1 MTDRLAYIDQAT
13 YLSWAATGRGQLA
26 QFVWVYDRAVDMEG
40 LRRFHE
46 NLQHGRGGRLIEPS
60 ILPFGRHRWVAAP
73 IPQPAFEI
81 ADVSSPADLAQ
92 WMEDRSQVEVHPV
105 YGPGWHLAVLPMTDG
120 TTAVSLVLSHCL
132 MDGGAAIAMV
142 VDAVRGVRTDD
153 GFQPPRSRKP
163 LASLRSDAGQVARD
177 VPELCRTV
185 GAAARFAYARRADVA
200 ASRTRFRTP
209 PSCPDGAVVLPAVS
223 AIIDTDD
230 WDKRAAELGGTG
242 YSLLAGFA
250 AVLGARFGRAR
261 PTDGAV
267 SLLIAISDREGP
279 GDRRA
284 NAMKIASADVDP
296 ATAASALGPCRDV
309 IRVAL
314 QCLRDDADEKHALLP
329 ITPFVPK
336 RAVARTADVVF
347 GDLPVSCSNLGD
359 VPPEVI
365 RPDGSDAAYVMFK
378 PVEQGVRRHALESVG
393 GQLVVAAGRVA
404 GSVSVGVVGYVPGA
418 RNDREWLCASV
429 IDALDEFDLKGTVI

>member
-1 MTDRLAYIDQAT
+1 VTDRLAYIDQAT

-26 QFVWVYDRAVDMEG
+26 QYVWVYDRAVDMAG

-46 NLQHGRGGRLIEPS
+46 NLQHGRGSRLIEPS

-73 IPQPAFEI
+73 IPQPAFEV
-81 ADVSSPADLAQ
+81 ADVSSPSALAQ
-92 WMEDRSQVEVHPV
+92 WAEDRSQVAIDPVH
-105 YGPGWHLAVLPMTDG
+105 GPGWHLAVLPMTDG

-142 VDAVRGVRTDD
+142 VDAVRGVRTYD
-153 GFQPPRSRKP
+153 GFRPPRSRKP

-177 VPELCRTV
+177 LPELCRTV
-185 GAAARFAYARRADVA
+185 GTAARFAYARRADVA
-200 ASRTRFRTP
+200 ASRSRFRTP
-209 PSCPDGAVVLPAVS
+209 PSGPDSAVVLPAVS
-223 AIIDTDD
+223 AIIDTAD
-230 WDKRAAELGGTG
+230 WDGRAAELGGTS

-250 AVLGARFGRAR
+250 AVLGERFGRGR
-261 PTDGAV
+261 PGDGTI
-267 SLLIAISDREGP
+267 SLLIAISDRDGP
-279 GDRRA
+279 EDRRA
-284 NAMKIASADVDP
+284 NAMKIASAELDP
-296 ATAASALGPCRDV
+296 TAAPSDLGPARDV
-309 IRVAL
+309 IRAAL
-314 QCLRDDADEKHALLP
+314 QRLRDDADEKHALLP

-365 RPDGSDAAYVMFK
+365 RPDGTDAVYVMFK
-378 PVEQGVRRHALESVG
+378 PVEQGVRRHALESIG

-404 GSVSVGVVGYVPGA
+404 GSVSIGVVGYVPGA
-418 RNDREWLCASV
+418 PNDREWLCANV
-429 IDALDEFDLKGTVI
+429 VDALAEFDLKGTVI